1 MRFCFKHFLYPKS
14 ERVFFDTLKS
24 FFLHFIGLNCRFKQM
39 EKRMNVVKFVF
50 LSRGDF
56 MDNYIFKIC
65 LESAFVFLNVI
76 SIPSLFHS
84 TEKDKQSSRLFFWA
98 RWIYKEEFYS
108 SSRGRGEGKYGPHMR
123 IAQCAMIVLPSRAEL
138 LFIDSSPSRIS

>member
-1 MRFCFKHFLYPKS
+1 
-14 ERVFFDTLKS
+14 
-24 FFLHFIGLNCRFKQM
+24 
-39 EKRMNVVKFVF
+39 MNVVKFVF

-65 LESAFVFLNVI
+65 LESAYVFLNVI

-123 IAQCAMIVLPSRAEL
+123 NAQWSFYPPEQN
-138 LFIDSSPSRIS
+138 SSL

>member
-1 MRFCFKHFLYPKS
+1 
-14 ERVFFDTLKS
+14 
-24 FFLHFIGLNCRFKQM
+24 
-39 EKRMNVVKFVF
+39 MNVVKFVF

-84 TEKDKQSSRLFFWA
+84 TEKDKQSSRLFF
-98 RWIYKEEFYS
+98 
-108 SSRGRGEGKYGPHMR
+108 
-123 IAQCAMIVLPSRAEL
+123 
-138 LFIDSSPSRIS
+138 